1 MRRAGEQQGVRAER
15 ISFIDALRWLTAARP
30 GDVLPPL
37 RVIPERPGRAEP
49 RVKKRRPKPYDL
61 MNRPRAVLRQAL
73 YDQEDEA

>member
-1 MRRAGEQQGVRAER
+1 MRAER
-15 ISFIDALRWLTAARP
+15 ISFVDALGWLAEARP
-30 GDVLPPL
+30 DEALPPL
-37 RVIPERPGRAEP
+37 RVIPERPGRTEP